1 VTRRVCSFLGVVVAI
16 SAAACSGSSAS
27 MPTSPSSVRG
37 AQITGRVSGVSLAST
52 APLTS
57 RGMTLVTQASTTT
70 GAIKVSVNGTN
81 IETNVDGTG
90 HFTLNGVPSGTIVLN
105 FSGRGINASVTLRGV
120 NTGDQIDI
128 DVSLNGGSARVDG
141 ERRNGDDQGEDD
153 DDDDHDGDGDGL
165 IEVTGAVSN
174 LGGTCPSLRFMV
186 GSRSVKTSST
196 TAFEDI
202 RCGGIQNT
210 TRVEVKGR
218 LDAADGL
225 LAATRVEGE
234 D

>member
-1 VTRRVCSFLGVVVAI
+1 MTRRVCSFLGVVVAI

-27 MPTSPSSVRG
+27 MPTSPSSARG

-52 APLTS
+52 APLTGL
-57 RGMTLVTQASTTT
+57 GMTLVTQTSTTT

-105 FSGRGINASVTLRGV
+105 FSGRGVNASVTLRGV

-128 DVSLNGGSARVDG
+128 DVSLNGGNARVNG
-141 ERRNGDDQGEDD
+141 ERRNGDDQGENDD
-153 DDDDHDGDGDGL
+153 DDEDDGQID
-165 IEVTGAVSN
+165 VKGAVSN
-174 LGGTCPSLRFMV
+174 LGGACPSLRFMV

-196 TAFEDI
+196 TVFEDI
-202 RCGGIQNT
+202 RCGGVQNT

-218 LDAADGL
+218 IDPADGL
-225 LAATRVEGE
+225 LAATRVEG
-234 D
+234 DD